1 MDSLGV
7 EVQAIYR
14 TPLLY
19 VIGLLLLASALA
31 YFGYRDAGRVKDKRK
46 LSGTALVA
54 WILAISAV
62 GLKLPSYLLDEI
74 QFDENHMRWNAGPWW
89 DRYEGSISLPDVK
102 AVRVSVEA
110 GKLRQWRRMVWELEM
125 KDGTVESYTLFDLWM
140 EHYQSVKG
148 HFVSRGIAIEDRN

>member
-1 MDSLGV
+1 M
-7 EVQAIYR
+7 
-14 TPLLY
+14 
-19 VIGLLLLASALA
+19 
-31 YFGYRDAGRVKDKRK
+31 
-46 LSGTALVA
+46 
-54 WILAISAV
+54 
-62 GLKLPSYLLDEI
+62 
-74 QFDENHMRWNAGPWW
+74 NAGPWW

-148 HFVSRGIAIEDRN
+148 HFVSRALRLKTETSRKFLLQNAPILKALAKPTTLIDAYLSQFLDIPN